1 MTVLATAGHVDHGKS
16 TFVNFLTNQETDR
29 LAEEKNRGLTI
40 NLGYTYFEYKKRVI
54 SIVDVPGHQD
64 YFKNTIAGF
73 SNVDGVLF
81 CIDSV
86 QGWSRQSE
94 EHFKS
99 IISLGIRDIL
109 VIYTKTD
116 LLEETLK
123 KDSIIKK
130 FSNVNDLNFQITEFS
145 SKTSDKESFHQ
156 VINNFFK
163 ETDAHKEATIW
174 VDRTF

>member
-16 TFVNFLTNQETDR
+16 TLVNFLTNQETDR

-40 NLGYTYFEYKKRVI
+40 NLGYTYFEYQKRAI

-73 SNVDGVLF
+73 SNVNGVLF

-99 IISLGIRDIL
+99 IVNLGIRDIL
-109 VIYTKTD
+109 VIFTKTD

-130 FSNVNDLNFQITEFS
+130 FSNIKNLNFQITEFS
-145 SKTSDKESFHQ
+145 SKTSKC
-156 VINNFFK
+156 
-163 ETDAHKEATIW
+163 
-174 VDRTF
+174 